1 MNNKRQIIQLICSAV
16 LFLIALIA
24 DPANKYVL
32 IALYIAAGLAA
43 GWRVLYK
50 AVLNIKGGRVFD
62 ENFLMSIAAIGAFL
76 IGEYPEGVAVLL
88 FYGIGELFENYA
100 VNKSRK
106 SISSL
111 MELRPD
117 HANLMKDGELLEVSP
132 EDVHAGDII
141 AIKPGERVPLDAVV
155 VEGSSMLDMSALTG
169 ESVPREVEAGGVL
182 LSGSINISGLLIA
195 KVTEEYEQSTVSKI
209 LDLVENSLARK
220 SRSERF
226 ITKFARYY
234 TPVVVGLAALLAV
247 VPPLLV
253 PGQSFGEWLSR
264 ALVFLVISC
273 PCALVISV
281 PLGFFGGIG
290 GASGQGIL
298 MKGSNSLEDLAK
310 AEIVIFDKT
319 GTLTKG
325 VFNVN
330 EIRAVELAAEEL
342 LEFAAHAESFSD
354 HPVSQSIIRAYSGET
369 DRDRISDVEELPG
382 HGVRSV
388 VDGKAVLVGNT
399 RLMDK
404 YGIVRQELFDST
416 ESRAAAVIHVAVEG
430 RYAGAILIADELK
443 VDAAE
448 TISLLKNR
456 GVRKTVMLTGDV
468 REAGDLAASK
478 LGVDEVYTEL
488 LPVDKVNI
496 VESLYGVVSESGKIA
511 FVGDGI
517 NDAPVLARADIGIAM
532 GGLGSDAAIEASDVV
547 IMTDEPIKV
556 VEAISISKRTT
567 RIVRQNIVF
576 SLGTKGLVLV
586 LAAAGLAS
594 MWVGVF
600 ADVGVTVLAIL
611 NSLRALRTK
620 K

>member
-1 MNNKRQIIQLICSAV
+1 MNNKRQMIQLIFTAV

-220 SRSERF
+220 SWSERF

-253 PGQSFGEWLSR
+253 PGQSF
-264 ALVFLVISC
+264 
-273 PCALVISV
+273 
-281 PLGFFGGIG
+281 
-290 GASGQGIL
+290 
-298 MKGSNSLEDLAK
+298 
-310 AEIVIFDKT
+310 
-319 GTLTKG
+319 
-325 VFNVN
+325 
-330 EIRAVELAAEEL
+330 
-342 LEFAAHAESFSD
+342 
-354 HPVSQSIIRAYSGET
+354 
-369 DRDRISDVEELPG
+369 
-382 HGVRSV
+382 
-388 VDGKAVLVGNT
+388 
-399 RLMDK
+399 
-404 YGIVRQELFDST
+404 
-416 ESRAAAVIHVAVEG
+416 
-430 RYAGAILIADELK
+430 
-443 VDAAE
+443 
-448 TISLLKNR
+448 
-456 GVRKTVMLTGDV
+456 
-468 REAGDLAASK
+468 
-478 LGVDEVYTEL
+478 
-488 LPVDKVNI
+488 
-496 VESLYGVVSESGKIA
+496 ESGCRGHSC
-511 FVGDGI
+511 F
-517 NDAPVLARADIGIAM
+517 L
-532 GGLGSDAAIEASDVV
+532 
-547 IMTDEPIKV
+547 
-556 VEAISISKRTT
+556 
-567 RIVRQNIVF
+567 
-576 SLGTKGLVLV
+576 
-586 LAAAGLAS
+586 
-594 MWVGVF
+594 
-600 ADVGVTVLAIL
+600 
-611 NSLRALRTK
+611 
-620 K
+620 

>member
-342 LEFAAHAESFSD
+342 LELAAHAESFSD

-468 REAGDLAASK
+468 REAGDLANSK
-478 LGVDEVYTEL
+478 LGVDEVYAEL
-488 LPVDKVNI
+488 LPADKVNI